1 MSQTNPHTFSY
12 AELDRLSGEVLPERA
27 VLSTLLAGG
36 GGDNDN
42 KNININDGGS
52 GGADTEVAYACQY
65 THSTGTPG
73 LLGTGLF
80 AEPGYTTT
88 TCVPVVVH
96 HHGS

>member
-12 AELDRLSGEVLPERA
+12 DELDRLSGEVLPERA
-27 VLSTLLAGG
+27 VLSTLLSG
-36 GGDNDN
+36 GGDNGN

-52 GGADTEVAYACQY
+52 GGADGEVAYACQY

-96 HHGS
+96 HHGA

>member
-27 VLSTLLAGG
+27 VLSTLLS
-36 GGDNDN
+36 GGDNGN
-42 KNININDGGS
+42 KNTNINDGGS
-52 GGADTEVAYACQY
+52 GGADTETSYACQY

-73 LLGTGLF
+73 LLGTGLL
-80 AEPGYTTT
+80 AEAGYTTT

-96 HHGS
+96 NDGS

>member
-27 VLSTLLAGG
+27 VLSTLLTG
-36 GGDNDN
+36 GGDNTS
-42 KNININDGGS
+42 KNININDSGS
-52 GGADTEVAYACQY
+52 GDPSTAVSYACQY
-65 THSTGTPG
+65 SHSTGTPG
-73 LLGTGLF
+73 LLGTGLL

-96 HHGS
+96 HSA

>member
-1 MSQTNPHTFSY
+1 MSQTNPQTFSY
-12 AELDRLSGEVLPERA
+12 AELDRLSGEVLPERTL
-27 VLSTLLAGG
+27 LSTLLAGG
-36 GGDNDN
+36 DNGS

-52 GGADTEVAYACQY
+52 GAADSEVTYACQY

-73 LLGTGLF
+73 LLGTGLL

-96 HHGS
+96 HQSA